1 MTVRHLSKSRFLV
14 VIDMQPAGFPLALAV
29 TNQVLREIK
38 TAMENGWTIM
48 IVEYDLEC
56 AGPTDS
62 RITALLADSGYQYW
76 FPVKKKAEDGSAEI
90 IAAAGLPLSS
100 ATDEPPVFRVVGVT
114 TDDCIAKSVF
124 GLVKRLS
131 NCVVEL
137 VTDACYNWQGHR
149 FDWSLF
155 ATHSN
160 IELLF
165 PPETQTEIDHV

>member
-38 TAMENGWTIM
+38 LAMENGWTIM

-76 FPVKKKAEDGSAEI
+76 FPVKKQAEDGSAEI
-90 IAAAGLPLSS
+90 AAAALPLTS
-100 ATDEPPVFRVVGVT
+100 TDEPPVFRVVGVT

-124 GLVKRLS
+124 GLLKRLP

-137 VTDACYNWQGHR
+137 ITDACYNWQGHR

-155 ATHSN
+155 AGFSN
-160 IELLF
+160 IQLF
-165 PPETQTEIDHV
+165 TPMEIDHV